1 MTHAIVPATPGYPEL
16 VTDIPARDQ
25 GSVEAGARAAELWM
39 ARPWNDPVSHH
50 ENLAQV
56 IPDRFPEHR
65 DAFASGYLGRIH
77 QHLRTPKVAPGQ
89 QIVSGEGELASLL
102 FAMLEEVANI
112 SRKGELKARSF
123 EARDVMRR
131 LEGLSNAMR
140 DASEGINAEAGGRHV
155 Q

>member
-1 MTHAIVPATPGYPEL
+1 MTNAIIPAIAGYPEM

-25 GSVEAGARAAELWM
+25 GSVEAGARAAETWL
-39 ARPWNDPVSHH
+39 ARPWDDPISHH
-50 ENLAQV
+50 EHLSQV
-56 IPDRFPEHR
+56 IPDRFPAHR

-89 QIVSGEGELASLL
+89 QIVSGEDELTAVL
-102 FAMLEEVANI
+102 FAMLEEVANV
-112 SRKGELKARSF
+112 SRKGKLKARSF

-131 LEGLSNAMR
+131 VEGLSGAMR
-140 DASEGINAEAGGRHV
+140 DASEEINAEAGGRHG

>member
-1 MTHAIVPATPGYPEL
+1 MTKAIIPAIAGYPEL

-25 GSVEAGARAAELWM
+25 GSVEAGARAAEVWL
-39 ARPWNDPVSHH
+39 ARPWDDPVSHH

-77 QHLRTPKVAPGQ
+77 QHLRTPKAAPGQ
-89 QIVSGEGELASLL
+89 QIVSSEEELTAVL
-102 FAMLEEVANI
+102 FAMLEEVANV
-112 SRKGELKARSF
+112 SRNGELKARSF
-123 EARDVMRR
+123 EARGVMRR
-131 LEGLSNAMR
+131 VEGLSNAIR
-140 DASEGINAEAGGRHV
+140 NVSEEVNSEAGGQHG